1 MKIFFT
7 LLMLISVV
15 SINQSVAQGDN
26 GTDSRTITT
35 ALPFA
40 RIAADPRA
48 AGMGDV
54 GVATS
59 PDAWSQQYNAAKFG
73 FSETRTKIGVSYTP
87 YLSQLVNDINLA
99 QLVYS
104 NRISERSAFAGSIRF
119 FGIGDV
125 NLTDNQGNPQ
135 GVESPNEFLADV
147 SYSLRLSE
155 RFSMAVVGR
164 YLRSD
169 LRLQSVDS
177 DASAASSF
185 GVDITGY
192 YQSEEVA
199 YDNFNGRWRGGFAIT
214 NIGPK
219 ISYDEGGP
227 ESFIPTNLGLG
238 GGFDFILNDGYSK
251 IGVTLEVNKLLVPTP
266 PIREVGDANENG
278 ISREILEGQDDD
290 VGFAEGIFQ
299 SFGDAP
305 GGFEEEL
312 REFTYGIGVEYTYD
326 NSFAFR
332 TGYFNESDD
341 KGARKYL
348 TLGAGFEFSSIGI
361 DLSYLFSTGRIN
373 SPLENTLRFGL
384 YFKFGDEYD
393 EY

>member
-1 MKIFFT
+1 MKNLFALF
-7 LLMLISVV
+7 LLV
-15 SINQSVAQGDN
+15 SIVAVNQSYAQDTSN
-26 GTDSRTITT
+26 ATDSRVITT

-40 RIAADPRA
+40 RIAADPRS

-59 PDAWSQQYNAAKFG
+59 VDAYSQQWNPAKYA
-73 FSETRTKIGVSYTP
+73 FSECRILLGATYTP
-87 YLSQLVNDINLA
+87 YLAQIVNDINLA
-99 QLVYS
+99 QLVYA
-104 NRISERSAFAGSIRF
+104 NRINERSAFAGSIRF

-135 GVESPNEFLADV
+135 GVESPNEFLVDL

-155 RFSMAVVGR
+155 RFAMAVTGR

-169 LRLQSVDS
+169 LRLQSAGPGVD
-177 DASAASSF
+177 ATAANSF

-192 YQSEEVA
+192 YQSEEIA
-199 YDNFNGRWRGGFAIT
+199 YRDFNGRWRGGFAIT
-214 NIGPK
+214 NIGPR
-219 ISYDEGGP
+219 IQYEEGGP

-251 IGVTLEVNKLLVPTP
+251 IGVTAEVNKLLVPTP
-266 PIREVGDANENG
+266 PVTDANGVIIDGE
-278 ISREILEGQDDD
+278 DDD
-290 VGFAEGIFQ
+290 VGFAQGIFQ

-312 REFTYGIGVEYTYD
+312 REFTWGIGAEYTYD
-326 NSFAFR
+326 DSFAVR

-348 TLGAGFEFSSIGI
+348 TLGAGFTLSSVVI
-361 DLSYLFSTGRIN
+361 DVSYLFSTGRIN

-384 YFKFGDEYD
+384 SFRFGCGEYD